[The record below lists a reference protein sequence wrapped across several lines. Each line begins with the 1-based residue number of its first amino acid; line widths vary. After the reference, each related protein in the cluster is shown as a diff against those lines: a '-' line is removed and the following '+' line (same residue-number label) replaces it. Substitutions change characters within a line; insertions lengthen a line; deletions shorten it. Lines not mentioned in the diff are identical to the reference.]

1 MRVNLRELFN
11 LNNVRLRNKMLIVYF
26 LSVFIPVILTNVIFY
41 DITTTNVKRQKM
53 KDISL
58 AIEEIRNDFMAQVDA
73 AVGISA
79 VIYNDPY
86 LNQYLEENYEVPAAY
101 VLNYQS
107 YIIGMLSKYSPVYEA
122 IQRITLYTNNN
133 TIIYGG
139 QVEPITDQTRQQPW
153 YRLISASEPS
163 TPFLTKTTLDYLG
176 ASGDVLSVISKISDS
191 SGSEQWEKLM
201 RIDLHPEAIKEIFNN
216 MILEGGNLYLL
227 HGNEVQYSTNAAI
240 TPSRMTDFSSAPV
253 PKGTIVFDEDFENV
267 SYLSDW
273 RIVGEFQESAVLKE
287 VHKSRNF
294 VLYLAIPNLL
304 LSTLVIIWFTRSLNV
319 RLIRILKQMKRVKNH
334 SFETI
339 ARQDTKD
346 EIGQL
351 TTEFNRMTLQ
361 IKSLIHDVYIADIQK
376 KELQLE
382 RNQSQLHALQSQINP
397 HFLFNS
403 LETIR
408 MRSLI
413 KKEEETAKIIQNM
426 AKIFRKSLTW
436 GKDWVTIKDELDLV
450 ACFLEIQKYRFGDK
464 LDFRIEADES
474 VLGLMI
480 PKMTLQ
486 PLVENASI
494 HGIEKSKKAGL
505 IRVTVEMTAE
515 GLVCT
520 VQDNGAG
527 IPAEKL
533 DTIVSDLENNEDMGE
548 SVGIKNVYYRLKL
561 YYKEKVDFEV
571 ASEEGEGT
579 VFRIVVK
586 EELIA

>member
-1 MRVNLRELFN
+1 MRINWRELFK
-11 LNNVRLRNKMLIVYF
+11 LNNVRLRNKMLVVYF
-26 LSVFIPVILTNVIFY
+26 LSVFIPVVLTNVIFY
-41 DITTTNVKRQKM
+41 NITATNVKHQKM

-58 AIEEIRNDFMAQVDA
+58 AIEQIRNDFKAQIDA
-73 AVGISA
+73 AVGICA

-86 LNQYLEENYEVPAAY
+86 LKQYLEEKYEVPADY
-101 VLNYQS
+101 VHNYQS
-107 YIIGMLSKYSPVYEA
+107 YIIGMLSKYSPVYES
-122 IQRITLYTNNN
+122 IQQITLYTNND

-139 QVEPITDQTRQQPW
+139 QVEPITSQTRQQPW
-153 YRLISASEPS
+153 YRLISDSEPS
-163 TPFLTKTTLDYLG
+163 TPFLVKTTTNDYLG
-176 ASGDVLSVISKISDS
+176 ASQEVLSVISKISDPG
-191 SGSEQWEKLM
+191 GSEQFEKLM
-201 RIDLHPEAIKEIFNN
+201 RIDLHPVVIKEIFRNVT
-216 MILEGGNLYLL
+216 LEGGNLYLL
-227 HGNEVQYSTNAAI
+227 HGDEVQYSTNAAI
-240 TPSRMTDFSSAPV
+240 DPSRMAEFSSAPV
-253 PKGTIVFDEDFENV
+253 PVGMIVMDEDFSNV

-294 VLYLAIPNLL
+294 VLYLAVPNLL
-304 LSTLVIIWFTRSLNV
+304 LSTLVIIWFTRLLNV

-339 ARQDTKD
+339 DQQDSKD

-351 TTEFNRMTLQ
+351 TAEFNRMTLQ

-376 KELQLE
+376 KELQLK

-408 MRSLI
+408 MRSLL

-436 GKDWVTIKDELDLV
+436 GKDWVTMKDELDLV

-474 VLGLMI
+474 VMGLMI

-494 HGIEKSKKAGL
+494 HGIEKSKEGGL
-505 IRVTVEMTAE
+505 IQVKVYMTAE

-533 DTIVSDLENNEDMGE
+533 DMILSDLENNEDMGE

-561 YYKEKVDFEV
+561 YYKEKVKFEV
-571 ASEEGEGT
+571 ASVKGEGT
-579 VFRIVVK
+579 VFRIVV
-586 EELIA
+586 EEEEE